1 VIQHMCSNN
10 ITDNEDNPYPLRYMI
25 YHLVK
30 DNKSQWC
37 FMEIITHIWAYSFIV
52 QASTFSY

>member
-1 VIQHMCSNN
+1 MCSNN

-52 QASTFSY
+52 QVSTFSY